1 MINRRQVIAS
11 LSAAACGAALWTAE
25 PLARQSAAPQGAVQ
39 QAPTLRVYLARHG
52 QTDGNLKGIA
62 QGWTDTP
69 LNETGMQQAAALAE
83 RLRGVHLDAVY
94 SSTLAR
100 SRATAEA
107 VAAGR
112 ALQVRSLAGLREIG
126 LGRFENV
133 ALNDPLLKQRPL
145 GEQRGPDDGEA
156 PSQVT
161 ARVREAI
168 DTIRKAHPAGTILIV
183 GHAGANGYVMRA
195 LLNVTP
201 EEMAK
206 NGRYVQDND
215 ELYMIE
221 LTQGFAPRVYK
232 FIPPGKF
239 NEL

>member
-1 MINRRQVIAS
+1 MRHATERPLLAFVAAVIAAVS
-11 LSAAACGAALWTAE
+11 LSAPAAG
-25 PLARQSAAPQGAVQ
+25 Q
-39 QAPTLRVYLARHG
+39 QAATLQVYLARHG

-69 LNETGMQQAAALAE
+69 LNETGRQHAAALAE
-83 RLRGVHLDAVY
+83 RLRGVRLDAIY
-94 SSTLAR
+94 SSTLQR
-100 SRATAEA
+100 SRTTAEA

-112 ALQVRSLAGLREIG
+112 PMDVQSLSGLREVG

-133 ALNDPLLKQRPL
+133 ALTDPIMKTRPT
-145 GEQRGPDDGEA
+145 GENRGPDDGES

-168 DTIRKAHPAGTILIV
+168 EQIRKAHASGTILIV
-183 GHAGANGYVMRA
+183 GHAGANAYVMRT
-195 LLNVTP
+195 LLDKTP

-206 NGRYVQDND
+206 MGRYVQDND

-221 LTQGFAPRVYK
+221 LTAGFEPRVFK
-232 FIPPGKF
+232 FIPPGRF